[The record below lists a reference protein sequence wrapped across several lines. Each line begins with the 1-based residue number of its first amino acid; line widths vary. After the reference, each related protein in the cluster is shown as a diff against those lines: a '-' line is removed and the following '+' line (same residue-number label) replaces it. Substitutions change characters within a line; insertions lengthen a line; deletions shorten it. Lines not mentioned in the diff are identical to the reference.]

1 MKYHYC
7 YFLIFFMIIFTFQ
20 ILLTD
25 IKFVSNKLQINTQ
38 LALAQ
43 SETNNSDFQTVE
55 YYARFNCG
63 TINDDKGPLRPG
75 KYDSDITIF
84 NKKTFPL
91 SIIWKAIETNK
102 EYQNNFKIINLQPE
116 SVVNI
121 NCAKIFPSPSTG
133 DTNLQNRFIEGV
145 LLIRINTDNGQLI
158 NNFFN
163 SQGQSIII
171 NKEELGDLVNV
182 DVLHTVNTL
191 SDLNKEA
198 FYIKIDFSL
207 TQQGNQSKD
216 EPENNLTAIF
226 QIEPNNIINP
236 IELIKQVINNNNNN
250 NTNIHQTPIN
260 NTIIKIIKSET
271 FSNSYTDNHAL
282 TFQKINPVFTK

>member
-1 MKYHYC
+1 MKYLHC
-7 YFLIFFMIIFTFQ
+7 YFLIFFMVILTFQ

-25 IKFVSNKLQINTQ
+25 TKFVSNKLQINTHSS
-38 LALAQ
+38 LAQ
-43 SETNNSDFQTVE
+43 SETNNSNSQTVE

-91 SIIWKAIETNK
+91 SIIWKAIETNQ
-102 EYQNNFKIINLQPE
+102 ENQNNFKIINLQPE

-121 NCAKIFPSPSTG
+121 NCAKIFPSPSAG
-133 DTNLQNRFIEGV
+133 DTNVQNRFIGGV
-145 LLIRINTDNGQLI
+145 VLIRINTDNGQLI

-163 SQGQSIII
+163 NQGQSIII

-198 FYIKIDFSL
+198 FYLKIDFSL
-207 TQQGNQSKD
+207 AQQGNQSKD
-216 EPENNLTAIF
+216 ELENNLTSIF
-226 QIEPNNIINP
+226 QIEPNKIINP
-236 IELIKQVINNNNNN
+236 LGLIKQSINNNND
-250 NTNIHQTPIN
+250 TNIHQAPTN

-282 TFQKINPVFTK
+282 TFQKINPTFTK

>member
-1 MKYHYC
+1 MVI
-7 YFLIFFMIIFTFQ
+7 LTFQ

-25 IKFVSNKLQINTQ
+25 TKFVSNKLQINTHSS
-38 LALAQ
+38 LAQ
-43 SETNNSDFQTVE
+43 SETNNSNSQTVE

-91 SIIWKAIETNK
+91 SIIWKAIETNQ
-102 EYQNNFKIINLQPE
+102 ENQNNFKIINLQPE

-121 NCAKIFPSPSTG
+121 NCAKIFPSPSAG
-133 DTNLQNRFIEGV
+133 DTNVQNRFIGGV
-145 LLIRINTDNGQLI
+145 VLIRINTDNGQLI

-163 SQGQSIII
+163 NQGQSIII

-198 FYIKIDFSL
+198 FYLKIDFSL
-207 TQQGNQSKD
+207 AQQGNQSKD
-216 EPENNLTAIF
+216 ELENNLTSIF
-226 QIEPNNIINP
+226 QIEPNKIINP
-236 IELIKQVINNNNNN
+236 LGLIKQSINNNND
-250 NTNIHQTPIN
+250 TNIHQAPTN

-282 TFQKINPVFTK
+282 TFQKINPTFTK

>member
-1 MKYHYC
+1 MKHHYC
-7 YFLIFFMIIFTFQ
+7 YFLIFFMTIFTLQ
-20 ILLTD
+20 VLLTD
-25 IKFVSNKLQINTQ
+25 TKFVSNKLQINTHS
-38 LALAQ
+38 ALAQ
-43 SETNNSDFQTVE
+43 SETNNSNSQTVE

-63 TINDDKGPLRPG
+63 TINDDEGPLRPG

-91 SIIWKAIETNK
+91 SIIWKAIETNQ
-102 EYQNNFKIINLQPE
+102 ENQNNFKIISLQPE

-121 NCAKIFPSPSTG
+121 NCAKIFPSPPAG
-133 DTNLQNRFIEGV
+133 DTNAQSRFIEGIV
-145 LLIRINTDNGQLI
+145 MIRINTENGQLI

-163 SQGQSIII
+163 NQGQSIII

-198 FYIKIDFSL
+198 FYLKVDFSL
-207 TQQGNQSKD
+207 AQQVNQSQD
-216 EPENNLTAIF
+216 EHENNLTAIF
-226 QIEPNNIINP
+226 QIEPNKIINP
-236 IELIKQVINNNNNN
+236 LELIKQFINKNNDTSMQQAPTN
-250 NTNIHQTPIN
+250 NTA
-260 NTIIKIIKSET
+260 IKLIKTQT

-282 TFQKINPVFTK
+282 TFQKINPTFSR